1 MTWGFKNRQRV
12 QYIGVTGR
20 ATGPTGRVIRE
31 FKSGVRV
38 RWDDSGVHET
48 VHPDSLRVIP

>member
-38 RWDDSGVHET
+38 RWDDGVHET